1 MNITYKLNQLN
12 RNFIEEYLE
21 ACGIEDVKEY
31 LNPTPRC
38 LDSPTLY
45 YNIDE
50 VCHIVHDNIDKRIG
64 ILNDTDVDGL
74 CSSAILYLFLKELG
88 NNPIPIFHTSPKA
101 HGINSG
107 NGEDKVKENLPE
119 MNLLMIP
126 DASIDQEMA
135 IALKQNGITIC
146 ELDHH
151 DTQLRNHVVTVNCQ
165 YQDNTNHYAC
175 GTLVTYK
182 FIQRYCELY
191 DISLPD
197 YSDYVALATVADV
210 MDMRELEN
218 RYYVYTFCQHYGKEN
233 FINFLNT
240 KLNKGDAPTPK
251 SIGWKIAP
259 LLNAVFRSG
268 SQQDIKDMFFAM
280 VGEKDASTVFKQLT
294 KVKREQDKA
303 VKEVYEAI
311 RSELDQ
317 NHKALFAQID
327 NKDKS
332 FGGLIANKILGAY
345 NKPSFVLRE
354 INPATWTGSYRSNIP
369 LKTIINESGLAEVS
383 GHESAAGI
391 VIKKANFERFKD
403 WLETLDL
410 SIEPDIE
417 VAAEVNPKEISLSL
431 CRKIEANNCIWGT
444 EVSSPSFYIRTKLT
458 KDNVSIFKKSSTTIK
473 VQKDGVSFLMFF
485 AKESDVEAF
494 TENDSFEIEMI
505 VGDCSV
511 NEYMG
516 TCTPQAVIQKY
527 EIHKKT
533 SEKQWE
539 DLF

>member
-1 MNITYKLNQLN
+1 MNVTPKLKKLN

-31 LNPTPRC
+31 LNPTLRC

-50 VCHIVHDNIDKRIG
+50 VCRIVHDNITKRIG

-88 NNPIPIFHTSPKA
+88 NNPTLIFHTSPKA

-119 MNLLMIP
+119 MELLMIP

-135 IALKQNGITIC
+135 TALKQNGVTIC

-151 DTQLRNHVVTVNCQ
+151 DTALRNHVVTVNCQ

-191 DISLPD
+191 DIYLPD

-240 KLNKGDAPTPK
+240 KLNKGDVPTPK

-280 VGEKDASTVFKQLT
+280 VGEKDASTVYKQLT

-317 NHKALFAQID
+317 NHKVLFAQID

-369 LKTIINESGLAEVS
+369 LKTAINESGLAEVS
-383 GHESAAGI
+383 GHEAAAGI

-417 VAAEVNPKEISLSL
+417 VAAEVNPKEINLSL
-431 CRKIEANNCIWGT
+431 CGKIEENNSIWGT
-444 EVSSPSFYIRTKLT
+444 EVPSPSFYICTKLT

-473 VQKDGVSFLMFF
+473 VQKDGASFLMFF

-494 TENDSFEIEMI
+494 TENDSFEIEMV

-516 TCTPQAVIQKY
+516 DCTPQAVIQKY

-533 SEKQWE
+533 TEKRWE